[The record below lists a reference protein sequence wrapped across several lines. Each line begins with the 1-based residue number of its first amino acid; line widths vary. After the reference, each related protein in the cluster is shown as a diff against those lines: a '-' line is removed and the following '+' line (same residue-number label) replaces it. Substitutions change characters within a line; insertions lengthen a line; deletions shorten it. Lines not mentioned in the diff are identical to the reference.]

1 MDFTG
6 THLLIDL
13 FGCTGL
19 DDIDR
24 VETTLRDT
32 VAAAGA
38 TLLELHLH
46 SFGVGQGVTGVAM
59 LAESHISIH
68 TWPERD
74 YAAADIFLCGR
85 SHDLGAA
92 LATLA
97 GGLSATRY
105 EQQRLS
111 RGYGVEPVLTGA

>member
-6 THLLIDL
+6 THLLVDL

-24 VETTLRDT
+24 VEMVLRDT
-32 VAAAGA
+32 VAAAGT
-38 TLLELHLH
+38 TLLDLRLH
-46 SFGVGQGVTGVAM
+46 SFGTGQGVTGVAM

-85 SHDLGAA
+85 RHDLDAA
-92 LATLA
+92 LTVLAT
-97 GGLSATRY
+97 GLSATRY
-105 EQQRLS
+105 EQHRLA
-111 RGYGVEPVLTGA
+111 RGYGVEAALS